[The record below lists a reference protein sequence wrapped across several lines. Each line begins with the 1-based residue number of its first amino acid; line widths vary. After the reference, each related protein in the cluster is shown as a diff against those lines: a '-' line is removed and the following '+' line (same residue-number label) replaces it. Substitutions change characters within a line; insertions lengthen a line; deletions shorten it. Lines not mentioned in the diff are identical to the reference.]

1 MLRSLLFLVLFLPA
15 SLFAQQ
21 ADPLRTD
28 FEASQGLRSP
38 RYRETV
44 EYGKRLAKASPFV
57 RATSFGISPQGRAL
71 PLLIF
76 STDRA
81 FTPEAARRAG
91 KPILLIQSGI
101 HAGEIDG
108 KDASFLL
115 LRDLI
120 RGRLKELAPEAILLV
135 IPIFNVDGHERQG
148 PYHRINQNGP
158 EEMGWRTTAQNFN
171 LNRDF
176 LKADAPE
183 MQDWLRLFDAWK
195 PDMVVDIH
203 VTDGIDFQYNLT
215 YSMEMFENAP
225 PKVVA
230 WHKAFETFA
239 ARELTAM
246 GEPIIPYVFP
256 REDHDLSKGLSTYAA
271 PPRFSTG
278 YAAIRNRAALLVET
292 HMMKPY
298 AVRVT
303 AVHRLL
309 EQILR
314 FLSQDRGALRHAVEE
329 SDRETVRMFSQIPA
343 SPYPIRFAST
353 DSSHPIAFLG
363 YELEWTPGPVS
374 GARTPVWHHDR
385 PTTVTIPFYD
395 DVRVS
400 QTVAP
405 PWAYLVPRECTEVIA
420 RLRLHGLRTQVV
432 ARDTSAIVETLV
444 FRDPKW
450 QATPYEG
457 RHPLRVSVQ
466 PRRDTIPVPAGTVLV
481 RLDQPSAKAAL
492 HLLEPDAPDSFVAW
506 GFFDAVFEQKEYFE
520 SYVMEEKAQ
529 DMMRRDPALAAAFHS
544 RLASDSVFA
553 ATPRARLQ
561 FFYEH
566 SPWFDARY
574 MVYPVSRVLTPQAL
588 PLIDPKRRP

>member
-1 MLRSLLFLVLFLPA
+1 MLRILVVLALLLPTTLPAQLQDSLL
-15 SLFAQQ
+15 
-21 ADPLRTD
+21 TD
-28 FEASQGLRSP
+28 FEKSEGRRSP
-38 RYRETV
+38 LYRETV
-44 EYGKRLAKASPFV
+44 EYGKRLEQASPFV
-57 RATSFGISPQGRAL
+57 RATSFGTSPQGREL

-81 FTPEAARRAG
+81 FTPKDAQRTG

-120 RGRLKELAPEAILLV
+120 RGRLKNLASEAILLV
-135 IPIFNVDGHERQG
+135 IPIFNVDGHERQS

-183 MQDWLRLFDAWK
+183 MQHWLRLFDAWK
-195 PDMVVDIH
+195 PDLVVDIH

-225 PKVVA
+225 PRVVA
-230 WHKAFETFA
+230 WHKAFEAFA
-239 ARELTAM
+239 SRELTAM

-278 YAAIRNRAALLVET
+278 YVAIRNRAALLVET

-314 FLSQDRGALRHAVEE
+314 FLARDRGALRRAVEE
-329 SDRETVRMFSQIPA
+329 SDRETTHLFSQSPA
-343 SPYPIRFAST
+343 APYPIRFMPT
-353 DSSHPIAFLG
+353 DSSRPVAFLG
-363 YELEWTPGPVS
+363 YELEWKPGPVS
-374 GARTPVWHHDR
+374 GTRTPVWHHDR

-395 DVRVS
+395 DVRVT
-400 QTVAP
+400 QTVTP
-405 PWAYLVPRECTEVIA
+405 PWAYLVPRECTDLLG
-420 RLRLHGLRTQVV
+420 RLRLHGVRTGVI

-457 RHPLRVSVQ
+457 RHPLRVSMQ
-466 PRRDTIPVPAGTVLV
+466 ARRDTIPVPAGTVLV
-481 RLDQPSAKAAL
+481 RLDQPSAKAAI

-506 GFFDAVFEQKEYFE
+506 GFFDAIFEQKEYFE
-520 SYVMEEKAQ
+520 SYVMEDKAQ
-529 DMMRRDPALAAAFHS
+529 DMMQRDPALAAAFRT
-544 RLASDSVFA
+544 RLASDSAFA
-553 ATPRARLQ
+553 ANPRARLQ
-561 FFYEH
+561 FFYER
-566 SPWFDARY
+566 SPWFDARF
-574 MVYPVSRVLTPQAL
+574 MVYPVSRVLTPQTL
-588 PLIDPKRRP
+588 PLVEPKERR